1 MWQLS
6 DNRARWT
13 TIPLSFQIDVAHPA
27 SGLQVATIHEL
38 SVTSLRP
45 LQLATLGEPR
55 ATRPEL
61 LECHVRGQDLVA
73 NYRESAAGRV
83 SPEVYWRMN
92 HPADDRCL
100 AELEVILS
108 LQTSRLDG
116 HAEIQCRTELGA
128 GELWHLAVDAHG
140 EPAAAQQL
148 SRHAAQRLS
157 RHVALTLAEPGILL
171 FRPDTLAWSYAE
183 MVFPQDAGP
192 VSLAPSSADPGW
204 SVLDRRMLAEPM
216 EKGVIR
222 RGRLRAIWT
231 ARQSDQAAVLAAYGR
246 FLASPPPLT
255 V

>member
-13 TIPLSFQIDVAHPA
+13 TAPLAFQIDVAHPA
-27 SGLQVATIHEL
+27 RGLQIASIREL
-38 SVTSLRP
+38 AVTCLRP

-55 ATRPEL
+55 ATHPEL
-61 LECHVRGQDLVA
+61 LECYVRGQDLVA

-92 HPADDRCL
+92 HPADARCL

-108 LQTSRLDG
+108 LQTSQLDSR
-116 HAEIQCRTELGA
+116 AEIQCRTELGG

-140 EPAAAQQL
+140 ELSAAQQL
-148 SRHAAQRLS
+148 HRHAA
-157 RHVALTLAEPGILL
+157 VTLAEPGILL
-171 FRPDTLAWSYAE
+171 FRPDAMAWSYAE
-183 MVFPQDAGP
+183 MVFPQDAGL
-192 VSLAPSSADPGW
+192 VSLAPSSADTGW
-204 SVLDRRMLAEPM
+204 SVLDRQLLAEPM

-222 RGRLRAIWT
+222 RGRLRAIWA
-231 ARQSDQAAVLAAYGR
+231 ARPSDQDAVLASYDR